1 MLRGPIKRFQN
12 TCGSSTALGR
22 ARIGRC
28 ERGQATA
35 EMVIASAFLLVPIFL
50 LIPLVGKLIDFKM
63 ATIEAARYV
72 AFERTVTSN
81 QASVRGATF
90 ASLPD
95 ANLQNGTLMR
105 FFSANGGTITAAQ
118 DNSTSNF
125 APRPLWMD
133 QKLTPFMPSASDGNV
148 TVTQNTSP
156 TYADQSLGR
165 ILGFLNNLGIGFSWN
180 DKGYYTAT
188 VSASASLPAVIG
200 TAGGQPLDT
209 YFQNPLTF
217 TATDSLL
224 SDTGSATNPSYVH
237 QQIKQTL
244 LTSLLSF
251 TSSINQYDFLLPDLG
266 GLKLGHIVTDSS
278 QELPCDRLVGGSSS
292 SGCSGGG
299 STPPSNTVSQTAIN
313 QVITQ
318 MGQQGYTL
326 QSQTTSP
333 NGDVTLTFTNSS
345 GSTVPVTLTP
355 GGGGGSSG
363 TTTVSTSTQNV
374 YNTAVNLYNSL
385 TGQGWSGG
393 PKPGKNDTQATTW
406 NMTFTQTEN
415 GSTVT
420 LTVQVVSNSSGG
432 STVTSKTS

>member
-1 MLRGPIKRFQN
+1 MKQVPCSFPDSSSKRQ
-12 TCGSSTALGR
+12 
-22 ARIGRC
+22 
-28 ERGQATA
+28 ERRFAERQQGQATA
-35 EMVIASAFLLVPIFL
+35 EMVIASIFLLVPIFL

-63 ATIEAARYV
+63 ATIEASRYV
-72 AFERTVTSN
+72 AFERTITSN
-81 QASVRGATF
+81 QSTVRGATF
-90 ASLPD
+90 ANLPD

-118 DNSTSNF
+118 NNSTGSF
-125 APRPLWMD
+125 APRPLWVD
-133 QKLTPFMPSASDGNV
+133 QKLTPFMSSASDGSV
-148 TVTQNTSP
+148 TVTQASSP
-156 TYADQSLGR
+156 TYADQTVGKL
-165 ILGFLNNLGIGFSWN
+165 LGFFSNLGIFGFSWN

-200 TAGGQPLDT
+200 LAGGQPLDT
-209 YFQNPLTF
+209 YFQAPLTF
-217 TATDSLL
+217 TASDSLL

-266 GLKLGHIVTDSS
+266 GLKLGHIVTNSS
-278 QELPCDRLVGGSSS
+278 QELPCDRLAGSSGS

-299 STPPSNTVSQTAIN
+299 TTPPSNTVSQTAIN

-318 MGQQGYTL
+318 MGNQGYTL
-326 QSQTTSP
+326 ASQTTSS

-363 TTTVSTSTQNV
+363 TTTVSSSSQDV
-374 YNTAVNLYNSL
+374 YQTGVTLYNSL

-393 PKPGKNDTQATTW
+393 PKPGKSDKKATSW
-406 NMTFTQTEN
+406 NMTFTQNEN

-420 LTVQVVSNSSGG
+420 LTVQIVSNSSGG
-432 STVTSKTS
+432 STVTTKTS